1 NDASFRCKAAVH
13 VHIGDRSPLCPHD
26 RTADR
31 VDRMGDAFTATCTC
45 IVVNNDGFV
54 IRSPCSPR
62 RPERNSANRRRKAGR
77 LGIVSTPAAGPARDA
92 TEFPPGRMQATRS
105 RPTRVSCSPSTGQMQ
120 DHY

>member
-1 NDASFRCKAAVH
+1 MHRFDAKLLYMY
-13 VHIGDRSPLCPHD
+13 ILERSPLCPND

-54 IRSPCSPR
+54 IRSPCSLAVPNEILLIGGVKQAAWESCQRQRLASQR
-62 RPERNSANRRRKAGR
+62 RHRISPWENASHTIEA
-77 LGIVSTPAAGPARDA
+77 DA
-92 TEFPPGRMQATRS
+92 SELL
-105 RPTRVSCSPSTGQMQ
+105 PSTGQMQ